1 MRELTNYGSVSVQ
14 TRPNQVAFAT
24 VYMVRC
30 QSLSGDVWERQFDD
44 VKAMLD
50 SVRRCQS
57 LPDSVDVWVTRYKQI
72 GMDLSNAVQ
81 VVRYVRDTVPAPA
94 RLAIVSGGQD
104 VFTSDG
110 NDVFPVPTI
119 GTMLGSW
126 RTVLAWP
133 IQPSGVVT
141 QTVLDAR
148 EQALTTRQAKIS
160 EFVGNKYRET
170 IPEFTMDSIDDLSIL
185 DTIQGVK
192 NMTFTYVNEDEQEV
206 EVKWNSLN
214 TNFWRKH
221 ADRFNVSFQGK
232 KSYDGDNIR
241 TIAESIFAEAWLESR
256 QTFPNQWIAI
266 TYRER
271 YIGKIR
277 SARWIQARINA
288 GLSFNN
294 SEEWKGKERV
304 RRDTDCETRDG
315 FIVLLSSYAVARAIQ
330 EIVQPFK
337 MEASDMKELKASN
350 VDAIMLENAENLTQF
365 EQEVCKLLMTDH
377 TERQAAEH
385 LGVERTKIRQ
395 AKMRIKLK
403 MEEFMPD

>member
-141 QTVLDAR
+141 QTVLDGYRKCA
-148 EQALTTRQAKIS
+148 
-160 EFVGNKYRET
+160 VGQV
-170 IPEFTMDSIDDLSIL
+170 FL
-185 DTIQGVK
+185 
-192 NMTFTYVNEDEQEV
+192 
-206 EVKWNSLN
+206 
-214 TNFWRKH
+214 
-221 ADRFNVSFQGK
+221 
-232 KSYDGDNIR
+232 
-241 TIAESIFAEAWLESR
+241 
-256 QTFPNQWIAI
+256 
-266 TYRER
+266 
-271 YIGKIR
+271 IGKPVRKIPDQIR
-277 SARWIQARINA
+277 YVF
-288 GLSFNN
+288 GP
-294 SEEWKGKERV
+294 
-304 RRDTDCETRDG
+304 
-315 FIVLLSSYAVARAIQ
+315 VAQ
-330 EIVQPFK
+330 GGNF
-337 MEASDMKELKASN
+337 
-350 VDAIMLENAENLTQF
+350 
-365 EQEVCKLLMTDH
+365 
-377 TERQAAEH
+377 
-385 LGVERTKIRQ
+385 
-395 AKMRIKLK
+395 
-403 MEEFMPD
+403 

>member
-1 MRELTNYGSVSVQ
+1 MKNLTNYGSVSVQ
-14 TRPNQVAFAT
+14 TGSNVVAFETIYIVA
-24 VYMVRC
+24 C
-30 QSLSGDVWERQFDD
+30 QDVLGQVQERQFDD
-44 VKAMLD
+44 VSEMLGQ
-50 SVRRCQS
+50 VKIWQS
-57 LPDSVDVWVTRYKQI
+57 LPDSVDVTVTRYRQT
-72 GMDLSNAVQ
+72 GLELSRPAQ
-81 VVRYVRDTVPAPA
+81 VCRHVRGIVPAYLNA
-94 RLAIVSGGQD
+94 GDCGLENGLRLAG
-104 VFTSDG
+104 
-110 NDVFPVPTI
+110 
-119 GTMLGSW
+119 W
-126 RTVLAWP
+126 RTVQAWP
-133 IQPSGVVT
+133 IRSAGIIGPVSFM
-141 QTVLDAR
+141 DER
-148 EQALTTRQAKIS
+148 EQILTNKKARVS

-170 IPEFTMDSIDDLSIL
+170 IPQFTMDSIDDLSIL

-192 NMTFTYVNEDEQEV
+192 NMSFEYVDSDGETV
-206 EVKWNSLN
+206 EVQWNALN

-221 ADRFNVSFQGK
+221 ADRFDS
-232 KSYDGDNIR
+232 DGFDGANIR

-256 QTFPNQWIAI
+256 QAFPDQWIAI

-304 RRDTDCETRDG
+304 RRDTNCETRDG

-337 MEASDMKELKASN
+337 MEYSDMAELKASK
-350 VDAIMLENAENLTQF
+350 VDAITLEHREILTMF

-377 TERQAAEH
+377 TERQAAEN

-403 MEEFMPD
+403 MAEFMPD